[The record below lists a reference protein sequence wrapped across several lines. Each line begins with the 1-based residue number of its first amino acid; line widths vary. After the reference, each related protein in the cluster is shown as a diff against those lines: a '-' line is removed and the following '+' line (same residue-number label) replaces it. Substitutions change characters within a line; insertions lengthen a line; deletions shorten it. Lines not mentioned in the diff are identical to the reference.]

1 MAWDTARTQQL
12 LLDAAVEEFAESG
25 PDGARIA
32 RVATRAGVN
41 KERIYQYF
49 GNKEQLFSAVL
60 ASELGKL
67 AEAVPLGG
75 SEQGLDLGDY
85 AGRVFDYHSANPHFS
100 RLLAWEGL
108 QRGTVS
114 GELAAGELAAGPERT
129 AHYGEKVAAVAAA
142 QQAGELADEVDPGR
156 LMFAVIGLVNAW
168 FTLPQMVRL
177 LLSGTTD
184 PATDREAVVTL
195 VRRLT
200 KPVT

>member
-12 LLDAAVEEFAESG
+12 LLDAAVEEFAEFG

-60 ASELGKL
+60 TSELGKL
-67 AEAVPLGG
+67 AEAVPLVLAPGR
-75 SEQGLDLGDY
+75 DFGDY
-85 AGRVFDYHSANPHFS
+85 AGHIFDYHSANPHFS

-108 QRGTVS
+108 QRG
-114 GELAAGELAAGPERT
+114 AASEELAAGPERT

-142 QQAGELADEVDPGR
+142 QRAGELADEVDPGR

-200 KPVT
+200 RPAS

>member
-60 ASELGKL
+60 TSELGKL
-67 AEAVPLGG
+67 AEAVPLAPAA
-75 SEQGLDLGDY
+75 GLDLGDY

-108 QRGTVS
+108 QRGAES
-114 GELAAGELAAGPERT
+114 EELAAGPERT
-129 AHYGEKVAAVAAA
+129 AHYREKVAAVAAA
-142 QQAGELADEVDPGR
+142 QRSGEAAGDVDPAR

-177 LLSGTTD
+177 LLAGPAD
-184 PATDREAVVTL
+184 HATDRAALVTL

-200 KPVT
+200 APAGG

>member
-12 LLDAAVEEFAESG
+12 LLDAAVEEFAEFG

-49 GNKEQLFSAVL
+49 GNKERLFSAVL
-60 ASELGKL
+60 TSELGKL
-67 AEAVPLGG
+67 AEAVPLAPTGH
-75 SEQGLDLGDY
+75 LDLGDY

-108 QRGTVS
+108 QRGTES
-114 GELAAGELAAGPERT
+114 EELAAGPERT

-142 QQAGELADEVDPGR
+142 QRTGEATGDVDPGR

-177 LLSGTTD
+177 LLPGTAD
-184 PATDREAVVTL
+184 AATNREAVVGL
-195 VRRLT
+195 VNRLT
-200 KPVT
+200 RPAAD

>member
-75 SEQGLDLGDY
+75 SERGLDLGDY

-108 QRGTVS
+108 QRGTAS
-114 GELAAGELAAGPERT
+114 GEGELAAGPERT
-129 AHYGEKVAAVAAA
+129 AHYGEKVAAVEAA
-142 QQAGELADEVDPGR
+142 QQAGEVAGEVDPGR

-177 LLSGTTD
+177 LLAGTTD
-184 PATDREAVVTL
+184 PATDREAVVAL

-200 KPVT
+200 RPAT

>member
-49 GNKEQLFSAVL
+49 GSKEQLFAAVL

-67 AEAVPLGG
+67 AEAVPLTPVP
-75 SEQGLDLGDY
+75 GLELGDY

-108 QRGTVS
+108 QRGTES
-114 GELAAGELAAGPERT
+114 EALAAEPERT
-129 AHYGEKVAAVAAA
+129 AHYGEKVAVLAAA
-142 QQAGELADEVDPGR
+142 QRAGELADDVDPGR

-177 LLSGTTD
+177 LLSGATD
-184 PATDREAVVTL
+184 PAADREALVTL

-200 KPVT
+200 RPVAA

>member
-60 ASELGKL
+60 TSELGKL

-108 QRGTVS
+108 QRGTAS
-114 GELAAGELAAGPERT
+114 GELAAGPERT
-129 AHYGEKVAAVAAA
+129 AHYGEKAAAVAAA
-142 QQAGELADEVDPGR
+142 QRAGELADEVDPGR

-184 PATDREAVVTL
+184 PATDREAVVAL

-200 KPVT
+200 KPAT

>member
-12 LLDAAVEEFAESG
+12 LLDAAVEEFAEFG

-32 RVATRAGVN
+32 RVATRAGIN

-60 ASELGKL
+60 TSELGKL
-67 AEAVPLGG
+67 AEAVPLVLAPGR
-75 SEQGLDLGDY
+75 DLGDY

-108 QRGTVS
+108 QRGTAS
-114 GELAAGELAAGPERT
+114 EELAAEPERT
-129 AHYGEKVAAVAAA
+129 AHYGEKVASLSAA
-142 QQAGELADEVDPGR
+142 QRAGELADEVDPAR
-156 LMFAVIGLVNAW
+156 LMFAMIGLVNAW

-177 LLSGTTD
+177 LLSGATD

-200 KPVT
+200 KPAG

>member
-12 LLDAAVEEFAESG
+12 LLDAAVEEFAEFG

-32 RVATRAGVN
+32 RVATRAGIN

-60 ASELGKL
+60 TSELGKL
-67 AEAVPLGG
+67 AEAVPLVLAPGR
-75 SEQGLDLGDY
+75 DLGDY
-85 AGRVFDYHSANPHFS
+85 ARHVFDYHSANPHFS

-108 QRGTVS
+108 QRG
-114 GELAAGELAAGPERT
+114 AASDELAAGPERT
-129 AHYGEKVAAVAAA
+129 EHYGEKVAALSAA
-142 QQAGELADEVDPGR
+142 QRAGVLADEVDPAR

-177 LLSGTTD
+177 LLSGATD
-184 PATDREAVVTL
+184 PATDREALVTL

-200 KPVT
+200 KPAA

>member
-12 LLDAAVEEFAESG
+12 LLDAAVEEFAEFG

-32 RVATRAGVN
+32 RVAARAGVN

-49 GNKEQLFSAVL
+49 GNKEQLFGAVL

-67 AEAVPLGG
+67 AEAVPIAAVPGAG
-75 SEQGLDLGDY
+75 LGDF

-108 QRGTVS
+108 QRGTEAE
-114 GELAAGELAAGPERT
+114 ELAAEPERT

-142 QQAGELADEVDPGR
+142 QKAGELTEDVDPGR

-177 LLSGTTD
+177 LLSGATD
-184 PATDREAVVTL
+184 PAADREAVVTL

-200 KPVT
+200 GPAPH

>member
-12 LLDAAVEEFAESG
+12 LLDAAVEEFAEFG

-60 ASELGKL
+60 SSELGKL
-67 AEAVPLGG
+67 AEAVPLVLNDG
-75 SEQGLDLGDY
+75 QDLGEY
-85 AGRVFDYHSANPHFS
+85 AGRVFDYHRANPHFA

-108 QRGTVS
+108 QRG
-114 GELAAGELAAGPERT
+114 GPEHELAAGADRT
-129 AHYGEKVAAVAAA
+129 EHYGAKVAAIAAA
-142 QQAGELADEVDPGR
+142 QRAGVLGEGVDPGR
-156 LMFAVIGLVNAW
+156 QMFALIGLVNCW

-177 LLSGTTD
+177 LLGGATD
-184 PATDREAVVTL
+184 PAADREAL
-195 VRRLT
+195 VALICRLT
-200 KPVT
+200 RD